1 MIILGIDPGAGG
13 SLAFYKSNKIKT
25 SSVLTLR
32 WAIKCPETI
41 DLMAK
46 YLKAHLEYGIKTTAY
61 IEQVHAMPHDGRSS
75 LFKFGT
81 NYGAWLG
88 ILAACGIHTIKVSPQ
103 KWMKY
108 WQEKKETK
116 LPKDK
121 TQRKR
126 MLKLWASEL
135 TTEKVTLYNA
145 DAILIALYGA
155 KMERKK

>member
-1 MIILGIDPGAGG
+1 MMILGIDPGAGG
-13 SLAFYKSNKIKT
+13 SLAFYKSNKIKW
-25 SSVLTLR
+25 TL
-32 WAIKCPETI
+32 KCPKTI

-88 ILAACGIHTIKVSPQ
+88 ILAAYEVHTIKVSPQ

-108 WQEKKETK
+108 WQEKNKLNYLKIKHKENK
-116 LPKDK
+116 C
-121 TQRKR
+121 
-126 MLKLWASEL
+126 
-135 TTEKVTLYNA
+135 
-145 DAILIALYGA
+145 
-155 KMERKK
+155 